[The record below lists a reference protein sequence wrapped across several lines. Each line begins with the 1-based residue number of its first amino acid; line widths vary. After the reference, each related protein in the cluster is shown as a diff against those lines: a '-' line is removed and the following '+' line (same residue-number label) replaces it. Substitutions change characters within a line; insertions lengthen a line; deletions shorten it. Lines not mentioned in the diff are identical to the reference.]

1 MEATKNPEP
10 SREDNNNVLL
20 EDSTTGKIT
29 CKMVQCRLC
38 KDEYSE
44 THMEFHLVGVHG
56 VDGPKEMYTP
66 TWDSEKMAL
75 QTSNSAQPR
84 PKCLTRNQVPKPA
97 PNIRVSNEYLF

>member
-10 SREDNNNVLL
+10 SREDNNNALL

-29 CKMVQCRLC
+29 CKMVQCHLC

-56 VDGPKEMYTP
+56 VDGPKEMYIEGDP
-66 TWDSEKMAL
+66 ELPA
-75 QTSNSAQPR
+75 SAPG
-84 PKCLTRNQVPKPA
+84 LNQNQQKKIDLGGITEPQ
-97 PNIRVSNEYLF
+97 EYNTKESSVFLYR